1 MSHRILVIEDET
13 GIRENLREMLEAE
26 GFAVEE
32 ADCGVDGIRHAVSDP
47 PDLVVCDVMMP
58 GKDGFE
64 VLADLRGREAT
75 SHLPFLFLTARADR
89 GSLRKGMEL
98 GAEDY
103 LTKPFS
109 RTELLA
115 AVRTRLQRSESLAGI
130 YRRQLGTLR
139 NTLSRA
145 LPHELLTP
153 LNGILGL
160 SGILVQEYETMRR
173 GEMLDI
179 ARGIADSGES
189 LHRLV
194 RRFLCYAEMEMAQ
207 LDPSVRDRL
216 RSRGCVESESVL
228 RKVLE
233 PISGIRLEIHG
244 FLAPAIVAEHFEV
257 LLREIVLPGERYDS
271 AVVDVEAGR
280 WSLQLR
286 FAPDNEATRDLGDDG
301 SDFGRSLLATAGH
314 VYDAGFELLPGG
326 GKRFSLP
333 SSRAPNQDPT
343 PGPGAE
349 SPVFPA

>member
-1 MSHRILVIEDET
+1 MSHRILVIEDEA
-13 GIRENLREMLEAE
+13 GIRDNLREMLEAE
-26 GFAVEE
+26 GFDVDE
-32 ADCGVDGIRHAVSDP
+32 AESGLDGIRQALARL

-58 GKDGFE
+58 VKDGFE
-64 VLADLRGREAT
+64 VLADLRGREST

-115 AVRTRLQRSESLAGI
+115 AVRTRLDRAESLAAT

-160 SGILVQEYETMRR
+160 SGILVSEYETVHR

-179 ARGIADSGES
+179 AKGISDSGEA

-194 RRFLCYAEMEMAQ
+194 RRFLCYAEMEMAL
-207 LDPSVRDRL
+207 LDPAVRDRL
-216 RSRGCVESESVL
+216 RGHASTEIENLLKKSTAHLPNL
-228 RKVLE
+228 R
-233 PISGIRLEIHG
+233 ITIRTKTS
-244 FLAPAIVAEHFEV
+244 PAIAPDHLEV
-257 LLREIVLPGERYDS
+257 LLREILDLEHHFD
-271 AVVDVEAGR
+271 EATIDDREGR
-280 WSLQLR
+280 WILTLHDFTPPESSMG
-286 FAPDNEATRDLGDDG
+286 LGDDG
-301 SDFGRSLLATAGH
+301 SDLSRALLSSACR
-314 VYDAGFELLPGG
+314 VYDAVLDRSTHGERTLSIPLAAKSQKLP
-326 GKRFSLP
+326 
-333 SSRAPNQDPT
+333 
-343 PGPGAE
+343 
-349 SPVFPA
+349 

>member
-26 GFAVEE
+26 GFEVDE
-32 ADCGVDGIRHAVSDP
+32 AESGTDGIRQALAAP

-64 VLADLRGREAT
+64 VLAELRGREST

-115 AVRTRLQRSESLAGI
+115 AVRTRLDRAESLAAT

-160 SGILVQEYETMRR
+160 SGILVSEYETVRR
-173 GEMLDI
+173 GDMLDI
-179 ARGIADSGES
+179 AKGISDSGEA

-194 RRFLCYAEMEMAQ
+194 RRFLCYAEMEMAL
-207 LDPSVRDRL
+207 LDPTVRDRL
-216 RSRGCVESESVL
+216 RGHTAPSPELLLKKVSAHLPDLQISVNTAT
-228 RKVLE
+228 
-233 PISGIRLEIHG
+233 P
-244 FLAPAIVAEHFEV
+244 PAIAADHLDV
-257 LLREIVLPGERYDS
+257 LLREILTATEHFDQ
-271 AVVDVEAGR
+271 AVIDDREGR
-280 WSLQLR
+280 WFLVLR
-286 FAPDNEATRDLGDDG
+286 NFAPPESSIGLGDDG
-301 SDFGRSLLATAGH
+301 SDLARALISTACR
-314 VYDAGFELLPGG
+314 VYDA
-326 GKRFSLP
+326 SLDRSIHGERTLSIPLARKSQIP
-333 SSRAPNQDPT
+333 S
-343 PGPGAE
+343 
-349 SPVFPA
+349 

>member
-32 ADCGVDGIRHAVSDP
+32 AECGSDGIRQALSNP

-75 SHLPFLFLTARADR
+75 NHLPFLFLTARADR

-115 AVRTRLQRSESLAGI
+115 AVRTRLRRSESLAGI

-179 ARGIADSGES
+179 ARGIADSGEA

-207 LDPSVRDRL
+207 LDPSVRQRL
-216 RSRGCVESESVL
+216 RARGCDEAETIL
-228 RKVLE
+228 RKVLA
-233 PISGIRLEIHG
+233 PFSGIRIEIRG
-244 FLAPAIVAEHFEV
+244 FRPPAIVAEHLEV
-257 LLREIVLPGERYDS
+257 LLREIVLPGERYAH
-271 AVVDVEAGR
+271 AVVDAETGN
-280 WSLQLR
+280 WNLLLR
-286 FAPDNEATRDLGDDG
+286 FAPDSDAPRELGDDG
-301 SDFGRSLLATAGH
+301 SDLGRSLVATARQ
-314 VYDAGFELLPGG
+314 VYDATFEAIPDE
-326 GKRFSLP
+326 GKRFVLP
-333 SSRAPNQDPT
+333 LAGPVDAIATGAPT
-343 PGPGAE
+343 PE
-349 SPVFPA
+349 TPVFPA